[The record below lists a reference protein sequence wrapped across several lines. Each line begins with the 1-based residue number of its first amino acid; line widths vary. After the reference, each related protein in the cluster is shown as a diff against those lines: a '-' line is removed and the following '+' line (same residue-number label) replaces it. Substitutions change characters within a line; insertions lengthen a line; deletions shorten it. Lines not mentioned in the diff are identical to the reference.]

1 MASVIANEFSE
12 ATGDL
17 YLSALVEIGL
27 ALFLLTLVVNGLAR
41 LLVWTVTRGVPASSH
56 AQ

>member
-27 ALFLLTLVVNGLAR
+27 ALL
-41 LLVWTVTRGVPASSH
+41 SSP
-56 AQ
+56 